1 MRKYLLPLAATA
13 ALLSASPVFAAQ
25 TSANF
30 QAKVTIQT
38 SCVVTAGALDFGNV
52 GVINGTES
60 TTSTVAVNCSAGTPY
75 TLSFNQTTGGV
86 TSYNSAMTNSTNGQH
101 VSYSATLSGAGG
113 TGPGSYTITGT
124 LPVQTTPA
132 PAQYTD
138 NKVVYLNY

>member
-86 TSYNSAMTNSTNGQH
+86 TSYNSAMTNSTNGED
-101 VSYSATLSGAGG
+101 VAYSASLSGTGG

-124 LPVQTTPA
+124 LPAQTTPS